1 MCAKIARLIQ
11 LAIME
16 ALADIIPSKVYIW
29 TIVIVQRQKAANC
42 NIDLTMSSQFT
53 GRKFYVLWTKQFF
66 ANNPTQ

>member
-11 LAIME
+11 HAIME

-29 TIVIVQRQKAANC
+29 TSLIVQRQKAAIC

-53 GRKFYVLWTKQFF
+53 GKNLYVLWTNLFF
-66 ANNPTQ
+66 ANNPT